1 MADHRIDASIWLR
14 LSLGQESAL
23 RALITRLARRHGT
36 PDFVPHLTVCGPRLD
51 PTSLAAAS
59 AYVRTSP
66 VLPSRVTVDR
76 ITSAVGNPFE
86 AVFIQIANSPELR
99 RLREDL
105 RRITGADELRPPH
118 VSLFYAVG
126 RQPTVVAIGAE
137 ALEHIARECRADL
150 VESAYILER
159 PAIARPAAD
168 GNWLRVSEWRVE
180 DL

>member
-1 MADHRIDASIWLR
+1 MADNRIDASLWLR
-14 LSLGQESAL
+14 LGLAQESVL

-59 AYVRTSP
+59 AYARTSP
-66 VLPSRVTVDR
+66 ALPLRVTVEG
-76 ITSAVGNPFE
+76 ITAAVGNPFE
-86 AVFIQIANSPELR
+86 AVFVKIASSPELLR
-99 RLREDL
+99 FREDL

-126 RQPTVVAIGAE
+126 RQPTILAVGAE
-137 ALEHIARECRADL
+137 TLELIARECRADIEEKAC
-150 VESAYILER
+150 VLER
-159 PAIARPAAD
+159 PAIAYPAG
-168 GNWLRVSEWRVE
+168 GNWLRVAEWRIA